1 MQERRKEQRSRVFWE
16 GKVSFNRRQS
26 VLDCVIRNMTETG
39 AKLAVTESAFV
50 PREFELVV
58 PKRQAAYRARIIWR
72 QSDQVGIQFET
83 EKANPS
89 PDLVRR
95 PRRDLPPQDACYRA
109 SVALTPMGL
118 IRQLKKLRQQSASS
132 RRRLLLQGASG

>member
-1 MQERRKEQRSRVFWE
+1 MQERRKQQRSRVFWE

-26 VLDCVIRNMTETG
+26 VLDCVVRNMSDTG

-58 PKRQAAYRARIIWR
+58 PKRDAAYQARIIWR
-72 QSDQVGIQFET
+72 QSDEVGIEFET
-83 EKANPS
+83 AKAKPS

-95 PRRDLPPQDACYRA
+95 RRRDLPPQDACSRT
-109 SVALTPMGL
+109 SVALSPMGL

-132 RRRLLLQGASG
+132 RRDLLLQSE

>member
-1 MQERRKEQRSRVFWE
+1 MQERRKQQRSRVFWE

-26 VLDCVIRNMTETG
+26 VLDCVVRNMSDTG

-58 PKRQAAYRARIIWR
+58 PKREAAYRAKIIWR
-72 QSDQVGIQFET
+72 QSDEVGIEFET
-83 EKANPS
+83 GKANPS

-95 PRRDLPPQDACYRA
+95 RRREPPPEDACYRT
-109 SVALTPMGL
+109 SGTPTPMGL

-132 RRRLLLQGASG
+132 RRRLLPQCE